1 MRGSQC
7 LFNPATALRR
17 VFINSAL
24 SQEARGGQPALQR
37 VCLASVKPARQS
49 RCSVAF
55 HPTLHGR
62 ESSTLS
68 DKTLAKLSDRL
79 RDREIADKY
88 GYILV
93 RDETTGRLS
102 EPRRPQDVLRELNL
116 LDQSLVVLMDP
127 SQMKN
132 PAGRLPEYPIC
143 CIVDRRAERAAR
155 GEKVVK
161 DRAAGAAGA
170 SKDSKFKEIELNWA
184 IAINDLNVR
193 LRQLRTFLNKGYFV
207 QVTLLKK
214 SKKGQSR
221 KIVDL
226 EQAKKLLQ
234 MVQQT
239 IEEIPGTKEVKPM
252 QGHVGRM
259 IKIRLKGTK
268 VAPKSQDSA
277 PEQGEA
283 EAILEEETGVKAEG

>member
-1 MRGSQC
+1 MAMRGSKC

-17 VFINSAL
+17 VFINNSAL
-24 SQEARGGQPALQR
+24 SQEARGGQLVLQR
-37 VCLASVKPARQS
+37 ICLPFVKPARQS

-55 HPTLHGR
+55 QPTLHDR
-62 ESSTLS
+62 KSSTLS

-88 GYILV
+88 GYILL

-102 EPRRPQDVLRELNL
+102 EPRRPQDILRELNL

-127 SQMKN
+127 SEMKK

-143 CIVDRRAERAAR
+143 CIVNRRAERAAK

-170 SKDSKFKEIELNWA
+170 PKESKFKEIELNWA

-234 MVQQT
+234 MVQET
-239 IEEIPGTKEVKPM
+239 IGEIPGAKEVKPM

-277 PEQGEA
+277 PD
-283 EAILEEETGVKAEG
+283 ILEEETGVKAEG